1 MRICDDLY
9 QTISLVCMQ
18 KASFTQSST
27 IFDADS
33 QWPVKGDGDN
43 YSEEADDESQL
54 LDANG

>member
-1 MRICDDLY
+1 MHIYDDLY
-9 QTISLVCMQ
+9 HSTTLLLQ

-33 QWPVKGDGDN
+33 QWPVKGDGGDN

>member
-1 MRICDDLY
+1 MHIFDDLY
-9 QTISLVCMQ
+9 HSTTLLLQ